1 MTKLNL
7 LQVTLDDLQRL
18 AELTDDGIQESPWTA
33 WSKNP
38 LPEHDVLAV
47 EEIMARLRRF
57 DATLVNEA
65 TIWGRV
71 VYPML
76 MLAETDGVQAWSQVP
91 LQASIGDVELVGV
104 LDGAIGRPTAG
115 VLDIPW
121 LLVVEAKRGVDAT
134 SPQWQLYGEML
145 AAAAGH
151 ERRRPRPVQEI
162 HGCMTVADVF
172 KFVRAE
178 VRFAADARP
187 RVALSSSRE
196 FTAKTEAREVLAT
209 LKAVVRHG
217 LAVHGAHTSAA
228 STGGDA

>member
-7 LQVTLDDLQRL
+7 SQVTLDDLQQL
-18 AELTDDGIQESPWTA
+18 VELTDDGIQDAPWSGWATI
-33 WSKNP
+33 P
-38 LPEHDVLAV
+38 LSDHDLHAAD
-47 EEIMARLRRF
+47 EIMGRLRRF

-91 LQASIGDVELVGV
+91 LHANVGGVELIGV
-104 LDGAIGRPTAG
+104 LDGAIGRPIAG
-115 VLDIPW
+115 VLDVPW

-145 AAAAGH
+145 AAAAAH
-151 ERRRPRPVQEI
+151 ARRRPRPVHEI

-178 VRFAADARP
+178 VRFATGGKP
-187 RVALSSSRE
+187 GVAITSSRE

-209 LKAVVRHG
+209 LKAAVRHG
-217 LAVHGAHTSAA
+217 LTMYGAATSAA
-228 STGGDA
+228 T